1 MTQQFQDRHHVVL
14 PPVTY
19 SPELLPLGDPN
30 LPWEQFEAFCE
41 DLISR
46 LPGFKEAHRYGRRG
60 SNQKGIDIFAD
71 FDNGERWAFQC
82 RQWKRF
88 TRTDATRAIQNTSYP
103 ADRFILMLGLD
114 ATTGVRDACNDHA
127 SWDVWDLGD
136 ISRKVHQLPTH
147 SAVRLVE
154 THFGPAWRKEFLGQH
169 GLTALVTPDE
179 FFRPL
184 LNESDLFNHGWQLV
198 GRSDHVRQI
207 HDFVKSGRQKVG
219 ILVGR
224 GGIGKSKILHSFA
237 ETFDA
242 EHEGPCLWFA
252 AEGVPFAQELADDLP
267 IVPCVVVVDDAH
279 RRADLPVLLAL
290 SLQRSHM
297 TKIILSCRPQ
307 GVEHLRSQ
315 LIRAGFDIEEILDL
329 PDVKELS
336 REEVTELGRQALGTE
351 FAELAEKLA
360 AATWDCPLVTVVGG
374 QLLARKA
381 ITPDLLERDREFRHI
396 VLTRFQ
402 DILMGEIGDHIDVS
416 LCRSMLDLIAA
427 VQPIRLDN
435 EQTLDAEADFLD
447 ISRSGFRRNLDILED
462 SGVLLRRGY
471 TLRIVPD
478 VLADHILH
486 NANLTSQGTTTGY
499 ADLIFDEFASLC
511 PSEVLRNL
519 SELDWRQRSSS
530 TQAPDLLGNVWRK
543 IEKEFRE
550 APHSGRIQILQ
561 LLRHVA
567 VYQPAKILELV
578 EFAFRNPATQ
588 PEDPDLSMTGLFTHS
603 AVLHE
608 LPALLR
614 GVCYNVD
621 FIPYCCNLL
630 WELGKNDDR
639 DLNPRPDHPMRV
651 LADVGGYDVGK
662 PFVVNQK
669 VLDVMENLLK
679 TPGIHEHA
687 HSPLDILDP
696 MLSKT
701 GFSAYSEG
709 HKFIYRPFTLKKEA
723 VETLRQRAIGL
734 IAACLSS
741 DSPRVALRALKS
753 LENALHEPI
762 AMFNQ
767 DISDEDREQWRSEQ
781 LGILAHIEGLTNRS
795 VEPAVHFHIK
805 KVLLW
810 HRNYSSSDE
819 IRGRADT
826 ISSSIPEHFEFRLT
840 GELID
845 PYHSDDWV
853 PDDALDDHGY
863 RQHQRQVEKKQRDV
877 VSEFIKLYGEDA
889 VMAYR
894 VLAERIQTIN
904 DAGIQSEPRVV
915 LGILGNTN
923 PSFAAALCDIIV
935 GDPVGTLSPYFQ
947 PLLSNVRAWDSER
960 ARTIAHCALKEGAT
974 VLCSGVALSYQ
985 SRGWADRSTE
995 RDVENIAELLSHED
1009 EGVRWAAI
1017 GAIGMLAEVHVR
1029 EAIELARDV
1038 TIGESEFLA
1047 EALCRLFYGG
1057 WGIPFEELTPDD
1069 IRAILA
1075 KLEDVNQV
1083 EGYIINI
1090 FLVRASEI
1098 DARAVVQL
1106 LLNRIMN
1113 DRGNR
1118 HQYSALPLLGFSKPL
1133 TGLAGSPDQESVL
1146 REVRDAFLS
1155 TNPAS
1160 RHWISDLFRE
1170 ISLGF
1175 KSPSALNVLNEWI
1188 NTGRPGSI
1196 ESAVHLLL
1204 RAQPSF
1210 VFENVEFV
1218 SNILERAHLASHE
1231 TARRVSDF
1239 LTTSADSETRSGNSG
1254 EPFPQDVAL
1263 RDKAREAADQF
1274 AVGSPPNR
1282 FYASLAKNAEA
1293 NIRDQVLRDEEASW

>member
-1 MTQQFQDRHHVVL
+1 MTQQSQDQHYVVP

-41 DLISR
+41 GLISR
-46 LPGFKEAHRYGRRG
+46 LPDVKETHRYGRRG
-60 SNQKGIDIFAD
+60 SNQRGIDIFAD
-71 FDNGERWAFQC
+71 FENGERWAFQC

-88 TRTDATRAIQNTSYP
+88 TKTDATRAIQNTSYP
-103 ADRFILMLGLD
+103 ADRFILMLSLG

-136 ISRKVHQLPTH
+136 ISRRVHQLSMH

-154 THFGPAWRKEFLGQH
+154 THFGPAWRKEFLGLH
-169 GLTALVTPDE
+169 GLASLVTPDE

-198 GRSDHVRQI
+198 GRSDHVRQA
-207 HDFVKSGRQKVG
+207 HNFVKSPQQKVG
-219 ILVGR
+219 VLVGR
-224 GGIGKSKILHSFA
+224 GGIGKSKMLHAFA

-242 EHEGPCLWFA
+242 EHEGLSLWFA
-252 AEGVPFAQELADDLP
+252 AEGMPFAQELADDLP
-267 IVPCVVVVDDAH
+267 FVPCVVVVDDAH

-290 SLQRSHM
+290 SLQRSHL

-315 LIRAGFDIEEILDL
+315 LIRAGFDIEDILDL

-381 ITPDLLERDREFRHI
+381 ITPDLLERDRDFRHV
-396 VLTRFQ
+396 VLSRFQ
-402 DILMGEIGDHIDVS
+402 DILMGKIGDQIDVS
-416 LCRSMLDLIAA
+416 LCKSMLDLIAA

-447 ISRSGFRRNLDILED
+447 ISRPGFRRNIDILEV

-530 TQAPDLLGNVWRK
+530 TQTPDLLGNVWRK
-543 IEKEFRE
+543 IEQEFRE
-550 APHSGRIQILQ
+550 APHSGRLQILQ

-588 PEDPDLSMTGLFTHS
+588 PEDPDLSKTDLFTHS
-603 AVLHE
+603 TVLHE

-614 GVCYNVD
+614 GICYNVD

-630 WELGKNDDR
+630 WELGKDDDR
-639 DLNPRPDHPMRV
+639 ELNPRPDHPMRV

-679 TPGIHEHA
+679 TLGIHEHA
-687 HSPLDILDP
+687 HSPLGILDP

-709 HKFIYRPFTLKKEA
+709 HKFVYRPFTLKKEA
-723 VETLRQRAIGL
+723 VEAIRQRAIGL

-741 DSPRVALRALKS
+741 DSPRVTLRALKS
-753 LENALHEPI
+753 LENALLEPI
-762 AMFNQ
+762 GMFNQ

-781 LGILAHIEGLTNRS
+781 LEILAHIECLTNRS
-795 VEPAVHFHIK
+795 VEPVVHFHIK
-805 KVLLW
+805 KVLFW
-810 HRNYSSSDE
+810 HRNYNPSDE
-819 IRGRADT
+819 IRRKADA
-826 ISSSIPEHFEFRLT
+826 ISSSIPESFDFRLT
-840 GELID
+840 SELIA

-853 PDDALDDHGY
+853 PNDDLKDHGY
-863 RQHQRQVEKKQRDV
+863 KQHQEQVEIKQRDV
-877 VSEFIKLYGEDA
+877 VSEFLKLYGEDA
-889 VMAYR
+889 VTAYR
-894 VLAERIQTIN
+894 ILAERIQTIN

-915 LGILGNTN
+915 LGILGNSD

-935 GDPVGTLSPYFQ
+935 GDPVGTLSPYLQ
-947 PLLSNVRAWDSER
+947 SLLSNVRTWDPER
-960 ARTIAHCALKEGAT
+960 ARTIAHCALKEGAN

-985 SRGWADRSTE
+985 SRGCADNSTE
-995 RDVENIAELLSHED
+995 RDVENISELLSHED

-1017 GAIGMLAEVHVR
+1017 GAIGMLAEVHER

-1038 TIGESEFLA
+1038 KIGDSDLLA

-1069 IRAILA
+1069 IRAILT

-1083 EGYIINI
+1083 ENYIINI

-1098 DARAVVQL
+1098 DARAVVRL
-1106 LLNRIMN
+1106 LLNRIMK
-1113 DRGNR
+1113 DSGNY
-1118 HQYSALPLLGFSKPL
+1118 HHYYALPLLGFNKPL
-1133 TGLAGSPDQESVL
+1133 TGLAGSPDQESIL

-1155 TNPAS
+1155 ANPAF
-1160 RHWISDLFRE
+1160 RYWIPELFRE

-1175 KSPSALNVLNEWI
+1175 KSLSALNVLNEWI
-1188 NTGRPGSI
+1188 NSGCPDNI
-1196 ESAVHLLL
+1196 ESAAHLLL
-1204 RAQPSF
+1204 RAHPGF

-1218 SNILERAHLASHE
+1218 SNLLERAHLARDE
-1231 TARRVSDF
+1231 TSTIVGSY
-1239 LTTSADSETRSGNSG
+1239 LTGSAISGTRAGTAG
-1254 EPFPQDVAL
+1254 EPLPQDVAL
-1263 RDKAREAADQF
+1263 RDKALAVAGQF
-1274 AVGSPPNR
+1274 ALGSPQNR
-1282 FYASLAKNAEA
+1282 FYDSLAKGAEA
-1293 NIRDQVLRDEEASW
+1293 TIRDQMLRDEEMSW